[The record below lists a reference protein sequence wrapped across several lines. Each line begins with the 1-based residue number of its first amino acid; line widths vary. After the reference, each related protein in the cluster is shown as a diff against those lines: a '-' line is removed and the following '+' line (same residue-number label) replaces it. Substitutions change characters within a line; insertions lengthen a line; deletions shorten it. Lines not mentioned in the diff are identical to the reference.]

1 MSAQARPPEGALKL
15 STFSIVG
22 RSADGLLGVAVTSR
36 VLAVGASCPFV
47 RAGRVAIACQAYL
60 NPYLAID
67 LMARLEGGDDLPG
80 ATAGALAGDD
90 LRDWRQMIVIGPDGP
105 GIGHSGSRIDPW
117 AGHRLG
123 TDCAAAGNLLVG
135 AETVESMV
143 ETFEATPQLDL
154 PARLIGALA
163 AGQAAG
169 GDRRGRQSAAVLVAA
184 EIEMPYIDL
193 RVDDHPD
200 PVAELQRIHG
210 MMSPEDLAKARRTA
224 TSRIG
229 RSEEELIAR
238 QAQVRAALE
247 QKGRP
252 S

>member
-1 MSAQARPPEGALKL
+1 MTAQRPPAGVLKL

-22 RSADGLLGVAVTSR
+22 RSSDGLLGVAVTSR

-47 RAGRVAIACQAYL
+47 RPRQVAISSQAYL
-60 NPYLAID
+60 NPYLALD
-67 LMARLEGGDDLPG
+67 LIARVD
-80 ATAGALAGDD
+80 AGDD
-90 LRDWRQMIVIGPDGP
+90 VPTAAAAALDADDLREWRQLIAIGPDGR
-105 GIGHSGSRIDPW
+105 GVAHSGHRIDPW
-117 AGHRLG
+117 AGHRVG

-135 AETVESMV
+135 PETVDSMIA
-143 ETFEATPQLDL
+143 TFEARAELDL
-154 PARLIGALA
+154 PARLLNALA

-184 EIEMPYIDL
+184 DLEMPFIDL

-200 PVAELQRIHG
+200 PVAELERIHG
-210 MMSPEDLAKARRTA
+210 LLSSEDLAKARRTA

-247 QKGRP
+247 KEGR
-252 S
+252 